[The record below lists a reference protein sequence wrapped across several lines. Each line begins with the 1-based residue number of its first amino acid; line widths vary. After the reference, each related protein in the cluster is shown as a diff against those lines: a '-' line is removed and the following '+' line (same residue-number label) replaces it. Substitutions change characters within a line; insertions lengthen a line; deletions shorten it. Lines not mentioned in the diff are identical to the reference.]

1 MVNKMPES
9 IQHQQLVQVL
19 KIEVQAIVPPT
30 CWSLI
35 QIDTPDSLNLPPQ
48 TNEGYRPDVYYQF
61 EKLLVI
67 GDAKTENDVETRH
80 SRAQYESFLNECAGF
95 HGQAFMIMIVP
106 LLDQA
111 LANNI
116 LRNLKKKIPGDYEIM
131 VKGWIG
137 GAL

>member
-1 MVNKMPES
+1 MPES
-9 IQHQQLVQVL
+9 IQHHQLVQVL
-19 KIEVQAIVPPT
+19 KIEVQAIVPPD

-35 QIDTPDSLNLPPQ
+35 QIDAPDSLNLPPQ

-67 GDAKTENDVETRH
+67 GDAKTKNDVETRH
-80 SRAQYESFLNECAGF
+80 SRAQYESYLKECAVF
-95 HGQAFMIMIVP
+95 HGQAFMIMAVP
-106 LLDQA
+106 LLEQA
-111 LANNI
+111 SANNI
-116 LRNLKKKIPGDYEIM
+116 LRNLKKKIPGDYKII